1 MYAAITTARIMRN
14 VERERSRLL
23 HRKGALDRTGPD
35 DKGVT
40 VAIACAISKLP
51 KQAALL
57 SSIARAF
64 APRYAIELGTN
75 VGISSA
81 YIASAITGTLVTLEA
96 SHARLSLA
104 REIHENLGIS
114 NVEYIEGLFG
124 DTLAEAL
131 QHAPAVDF
139 AFIDGHHQYQ
149 PTIDYFERIVA
160 HTNPGAVFVF
170 DDIRLTDGMRNAW
183 SELRADERFGLV
195 VDLWTMGVC
204 VLRADNEPRVV
215 TPPITR
221 Y

>member
-1 MYAAITTARIMRN
+1 MYAAIKAASVVRN
-14 VERERSRLL
+14 IEVERSRLL
-23 HRKGALDRTGPD
+23 SRTNSLGNTGPD

-40 VAIACAISKLP
+40 VAVACAISKSP

-57 SSIARAF
+57 SSIAGMF

-81 YIASAITGTLVTLEA
+81 YIAPVIDGTLVTLEV
-96 SHARLSLA
+96 SHARLALA
-104 REIHENLGIS
+104 REIHGNLGIS
-114 NVEYIEGLFG
+114 NVKYVVGLFEN
-124 DTLAEAL
+124 TLSGVLENM
-131 QHAPAVDF
+131 PAVNF

-149 PTIDYFERIVA
+149 PTIDYFGRIVSHA
-160 HTNPGAVFVF
+160 EPGAVFVF
-170 DDIRLTDGMRNAW
+170 DDIRLTDGMKKAW

-195 VDLWTMGVC
+195 VDFWTFGVC

-215 TPPITR
+215 TEPITC